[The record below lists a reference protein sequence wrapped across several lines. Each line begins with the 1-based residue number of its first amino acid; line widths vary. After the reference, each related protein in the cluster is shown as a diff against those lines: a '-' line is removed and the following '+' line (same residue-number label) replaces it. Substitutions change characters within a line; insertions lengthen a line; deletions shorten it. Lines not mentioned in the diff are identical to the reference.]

1 MKSPLKLFILN
12 KVGDWRPAALV
23 KLKYFIDLFQGK
35 LTFTLKIYRTASCIT
50 ATINLIFQRDVSQN
64 SYFWLLLEKSIKCIH
79 ENSNLVIAS
88 KRSKS
93 LIGNYVST
101 SNYTVLVT
109 LFTVSLAELYA
120 LLINAFEKTHLINSK
135 VNLQPHNIEAGG
147 EGSFFVTIVKVKKL

>member
-23 KLKYFIDLFQGK
+23 KLKYFIGLFQGK
-35 LTFTLKIYRTASCIT
+35 LTLKIYRTASCIT
-50 ATINLIFQRDVSQN
+50 VTINLIFQRDVSQN

-79 ENSNLVIAS
+79 ENSNLLIAC

-101 SNYTVLVT
+101 SNYTVLET